1 MQQLLGSRANSGLP
15 NVWWNTVRAV
25 NESHRETLKTM
36 SNHKSFEPVDPSVM
50 PRFAGISTFMRTV
63 THEIAPDV
71 DIGLVGVP
79 FDLGLN
85 HRTGARHG
93 PAGVREMS
101 RLIRRVHPTSGIKPF
116 EICNVADLGDAP
128 INPMSKDESI
138 EMIEGFFREIRM
150 AGIVPIAVGGDHT
163 IPLPILR
170 ALADDRP
177 AGILHFDAHADTL
190 DQFCGDEI
198 NHATFMRR
206 AHEEGLIDPE
216 RVIQLGMRGSRFG
229 PDDIQY
235 GYDVGYNIITM
246 DEYEEMGRKAAIQK
260 IDEVLG
266 GGPVYISLDIDGLD
280 PAYLPGTGVPEIG
293 GLIPRD
299 VQVILRSLQGR
310 EIIGADISEVSPCY
324 DPTGITCVT
333 VANLMFEML
342 CITAESIASNR

>member
-1 MQQLLGSRANSGLP
+1 
-15 NVWWNTVRAV
+15 
-25 NESHRETLKTM
+25 M
-36 SNHKSFEPVDPSVM
+36 SNREAFQPIDPSVT
-50 PRFAGISTFMRTV
+50 PRFAGIATFMRTV
-63 THEIAPDV
+63 IHEISSDV
-71 DIGLVGVP
+71 DVGLVGVP

-85 HRTGARHG
+85 HRSGARHG

-116 EICNVADLGDAP
+116 DICNVADLGDAP
-128 INPMSKDESI
+128 INPMSKDQSI
-138 EMIEGFFREIRM
+138 EMNEAFFRQMRK
-150 AGIVPIAVGGDHT
+150 ADVVPIAVGGDHT

-177 AGILHFDAHADTL
+177 VGILHFDAHADTL
-190 DQFCGDEI
+190 DQICGDKI

-206 AHEEGLIDPE
+206 GHEEGLIDPK
-216 RVIQLGMRGSRFG
+216 RTIQVGMRGSRFS

-246 DEYEEMGRKAAIQK
+246 DDYEEMGRKAAIET

-266 GGPVYISLDIDGLD
+266 EGPVYISLDIDGLD

-299 VQVILRSLQGR
+299 VQVILRSLRGR
-310 EIIGADISEVSPCY
+310 EVVGADISEVSPCY

-342 CITAESIASNR
+342 CVITDAIASRR